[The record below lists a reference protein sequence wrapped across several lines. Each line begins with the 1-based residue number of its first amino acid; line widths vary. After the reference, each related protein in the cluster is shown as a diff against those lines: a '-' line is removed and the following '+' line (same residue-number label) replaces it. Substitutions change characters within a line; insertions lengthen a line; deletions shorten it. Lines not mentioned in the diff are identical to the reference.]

1 MSEGAQSFSRN
12 FAIGL
17 DEQAVLL
24 FEGYCDVKTDSLD
37 IEMLFIL
44 QQNNLRRMVQL
55 KVILDKL
62 YMCIVRLIGMK
73 NQF

>member
-24 FEGYCDVKTDSLD
+24 FEGYCDVKADPLD
-37 IEMLFIL
+37 IEDAIYFSA
-44 QQNNLRRMVQL
+44 
-55 KVILDKL
+55 K
-62 YMCIVRLIGMK
+62 
-73 NQF
+73 